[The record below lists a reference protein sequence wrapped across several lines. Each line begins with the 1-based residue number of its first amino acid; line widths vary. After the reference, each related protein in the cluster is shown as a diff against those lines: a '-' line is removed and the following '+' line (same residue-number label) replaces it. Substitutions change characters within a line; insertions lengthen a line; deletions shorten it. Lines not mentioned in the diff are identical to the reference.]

1 MVTRFASSFQYFP
14 MPRKLHIRH
23 AYLLRKAVDDGDCML
38 SCFREQ
44 AFAFFYAHLETL
56 VDRRRQASKMVSNTC
71 SAFVHTLD
79 GCDREIMAS
88 KIDRLRHCQ
97 FEKVL
102 QRSYAFR

>member
-1 MVTRFASSFQYFP
+1 
-14 MPRKLHIRH
+14 
-23 AYLLRKAVDDGDCML
+23 ML

-44 AFAFFYAHLETL
+44 AFAFPCVHLETL
-56 VDRRRQASKMVSNTC
+56 ADRRRQASKMVSNTC

-79 GCDREIMAS
+79 ACDREIMAS